1 MHVVSEH
8 DLILEYSFMQDKC
21 TGFDVHLAQKTAI
34 ADKTDSKQ
42 ICSIFHMSCALCFQY
57 SAIKYLTIVRPE
69 LYLVNVL
76 MLLIIRLVGQIYHGI
91 FPLFVFASGHDL
103 CVAPAARAAG
113 VCKDLTWFV
122 HTIFLVFEFKKTIVL
137 VYNVTSLTALSRGSL
152 AIWQCLSTASTLFG
166 CARIPRRAC
175 L

>member
-34 ADKTDSKQ
+34 ADKQDSKQ
-42 ICSIFHMSCALCFQY
+42 ICAIFHMSCALCFWY

-69 LYLVNVL
+69 LYLANVL

-91 FPLFVFASGHDL
+91 FPLLVFASGHDL
-103 CVAPAARAAG
+103 CVASA
-113 VCKDLTWFV
+113 D
-122 HTIFLVFEFKKTIVL
+122 
-137 VYNVTSLTALSRGSL
+137 TSG
-152 AIWQCLSTASTLFG
+152 G
-166 CARIPRRAC
+166 CV
-175 L
+175 